1 MRQLLA
7 ASTAAV
13 LCLGVMVGMP
23 AAASA
28 TPIGLT
34 GPVQNFS
41 PPFGSGHVSAVES
54 YLDGLLGT
62 TVTYLGRLDD
72 GGASLETILSGS
84 GASLSGTG
92 LSGKSGTWTFNPGS
106 SDYLVTFIEINA
118 GSHGLLYNV
127 DPDSNTGFWDTND
140 ITVGR
145 GNHPDLS
152 HLDFYAVTVAP
163 SPPPAVPEPASLALL
178 GVGLLGLAALR
189 RRGFGRH

>member
-1 MRQLLA
+1 MRKLLA
-7 ASTAAV
+7 ASTAAM
-13 LCLGVMVGMP
+13 LCLGVAVGMSTT
-23 AAASA
+23 ASA

-34 GPVQNFS
+34 GPVQNFNS
-41 PPFGSGHVSAVES
+41 PFGSGHVSAVES

-62 TVTYLGRLDD
+62 TVTYLGRLDSGNAD
-72 GGASLETILSGS
+72 LDAVLSGS

-106 SDYLVTFIEINA
+106 SNYLVSFIEINA

-127 DPDSNTGFWDTND
+127 DPDANTGNWDTND
-140 ITVGR
+140 ISVGR

-163 SPPPAVPEPASLALL
+163 PPPPAVPEPASLALL
-178 GVGLLGLAALR
+178 GVGLLGLGALR
-189 RRGFGRH
+189 RKSK

>member
-13 LCLGVMVGMP
+13 LCLGVMAGMS
-23 AAASA
+23 ATASA
-28 TPIGLT
+28 TPVGLT
-34 GPVQNFS
+34 GPVQNFN
-41 PPFGSGHVSAVES
+41 PPFGASHVSAVES

-72 GGASLETILSGS
+72 GGASLDPILSGT

-92 LSGKSGTWTFNPGS
+92 LSGKSGAWTFNPGS

-118 GSHGLLYNV
+118 GSHGLLYDV

-140 ITVGR
+140 ISVGA

-152 HLDFYAVTVAP
+152 HLDFYAVTA
-163 SPPPAVPEPASLALL
+163 PPPPGVPEPASMALL

-189 RRGFGRH
+189 RKA

>member
-1 MRQLLA
+1 MRKLLA
-7 ASTAAV
+7 ASTAAI
-13 LCLGVMVGMP
+13 LCLGVAVGLSTT
-23 AAASA
+23 ASA

-34 GPVQNFS
+34 GPVQNFN

-62 TVTYLGRLDD
+62 TVTYLGRLD
-72 GGASLETILSGS
+72 GGSAALDAVLSGS

-92 LSGKSGTWTFNPGS
+92 LSGKSGTWTFVPGS
-106 SDYLVTFIEINA
+106 SNYLVTFIEINA

-127 DPDSNTGFWDTND
+127 DPDSNAGNWDTND

-152 HLDFYAVTVAP
+152 HLDFYAVTVAA
-163 SPPPAVPEPASLALL
+163 PPPPSVPEPASLALL
-178 GVGLLGLAALR
+178 GVGLLGLGALR
-189 RRGFGRH
+189 RKS

>member
-13 LCLGVMVGMP
+13 LCLGVMAGMS
-23 AAASA
+23 ATASA
-28 TPIGLT
+28 TPVGLT
-34 GPVQNFS
+34 GPAQNFN
-41 PPFGSGHVSAVES
+41 PPFGASHVSAVES

-72 GGASLETILSGS
+72 GGASLDPILSGT

-118 GSHGLLYNV
+118 GSHGLLYDV

-140 ITVGR
+140 ISVGA

-152 HLDFYAVTVAP
+152 HLDFYAVTA
-163 SPPPAVPEPASLALL
+163 PPPPGVPEPASMALL

-189 RRGFGRH
+189 RKA

>member
-1 MRQLLA
+1 MRKLLA
-7 ASTAAV
+7 TSTAAV
-13 LCLGVMVGMP
+13 LCLGMAMGISTT
-23 AAASA
+23 ASA

-54 YLDGLLGT
+54 YLGGLLGT
-62 TVTYLGRLDD
+62 TVTYLGRLD
-72 GGASLETILSGS
+72 GGSAALDAVLSGS

-106 SDYLVTFIEINA
+106 SNYLVSFIEINA

-127 DPDSNTGFWDTND
+127 DPDSNTGNWDTND
-140 ITVGR
+140 ISVGG

-163 SPPPAVPEPASLALL
+163 PPPPSVPEPASLALL
-178 GVGLLGLAALR
+178 GVGLLGLGVLR
-189 RRGFGRH
+189 RKS

>member
-1 MRQLLA
+1 VRKLLA
-7 ASTAAV
+7 ASTAAI
-13 LCLGVMVGMP
+13 LCLGVAVGMSTT
-23 AAASA
+23 ASA

-62 TVTYLGRLDD
+62 TVTYLGRLDSGSAALD
-72 GGASLETILSGS
+72 AVLSGS

-106 SDYLVTFIEINA
+106 SNYLVSFIEINA
-118 GSHGLLYNV
+118 GSQGLLYNV
-127 DPDSNTGFWDTND
+127 DPDSNTGNWDTND

-145 GNHPDLS
+145 SNHPDLS
-152 HLDFYAVTVAP
+152 HLDFYAVTIA
-163 SPPPAVPEPASLALL
+163 PPPPPSVPEPASLALL
-178 GVGLLGLAALR
+178 GVGLLGLGALR
-189 RRGFGRH
+189 RES

>member
-1 MRQLLA
+1 MRKLLA
-7 ASTAAV
+7 TSTAAI
-13 LCLGVMVGMP
+13 LCLGVALGMSTT
-23 AAASA
+23 ASA

-34 GPVQNFS
+34 GPVQNYS

-62 TVTYLGRLDD
+62 TVTYLGRLDKGSAD
-72 GGASLETILSGS
+72 LDAALSGS

-106 SDYLVTFIEINA
+106 SNYLVTFIEINA

-127 DPDSNTGFWDTND
+127 DPDSNTGNWDTND

-145 GNHPDLS
+145 GNHPNLS

-163 SPPPAVPEPASLALL
+163 PPPPAVPEPASLALL
-178 GVGLLGLAALR
+178 GVGLLGLGALR
-189 RRGFGRH
+189 RKS

>member
-1 MRQLLA
+1 MRKLLA
-7 ASTAAV
+7 ASTAAI
-13 LCLGVMVGMP
+13 LCLGVAVGMSTT
-23 AAASA
+23 ASA

-62 TVTYLGRLDD
+62 TVTYLGRLDSGSAAPD
-72 GGASLETILSGS
+72 AVLSGS

-106 SDYLVTFIEINA
+106 SNYLVSFIEINA
-118 GSHGLLYNV
+118 GSQGLLYNV
-127 DPDSNTGFWDTND
+127 DPDSNTGNWDTND

-145 GNHPDLS
+145 SNHPDLS
-152 HLDFYAVTVAP
+152 HLDFYAVTIA
-163 SPPPAVPEPASLALL
+163 PPPPPSVPEPASLALL
-178 GVGLLGLAALR
+178 GVGLLGLGALR
-189 RRGFGRH
+189 RES

>member
-13 LCLGVMVGMP
+13 LCLGVMAGMS
-23 AAASA
+23 ATASA
-28 TPIGLT
+28 TPVGLT
-34 GPVQNFS
+34 GPVQNFN
-41 PPFGSGHVSAVES
+41 PPFGASHVSAVES

-62 TVTYLGRLDD
+62 TVTYLGRID
-72 GGASLETILSGS
+72 GGIASLDAILSGT

-92 LSGKSGTWTFNPGS
+92 LSGKSGTWTFNPGT
-106 SDYLVTFIEINA
+106 SDYLVSFIEINA

-163 SPPPAVPEPASLALL
+163 PPPPAVPEPASMALL

-189 RRGFGRH
+189 RKA

>member
-13 LCLGVMVGMP
+13 LCLAVAVGMSST
-23 AAASA
+23 ASA
-28 TPIGLT
+28 TPIGLS

-41 PPFGSGHVSAVES
+41 PPFGVDHVTAVET

-62 TVTYLGRLDD
+62 TVTYLGRLEN
-72 GGASLETILSGS
+72 GGASLEAVLSGT

-127 DPDSNTGFWDTND
+127 DPDSNTGNWDTND

-145 GNHPDLS
+145 GNHPGLS
-152 HLDFYAVTVAP
+152 HLDFYAVTGD
-163 SPPPAVPEPASLALL
+163 PPPAVPEPASMALL

-189 RRGFGRH
+189 RKA

>member
-1 MRQLLA
+1 VRKLLA
-7 ASTAAV
+7 ASTAAI
-13 LCLGVMVGMP
+13 LCLGVAVGMSTT
-23 AAASA
+23 ASA

-62 TVTYLGRLDD
+62 TVTYLGRLDSGNAD
-72 GGASLETILSGS
+72 LDAVLSGS

-106 SDYLVTFIEINA
+106 SNYLVSFIEINA
-118 GSHGLLYNV
+118 GSQGLLYNV
-127 DPDSNTGFWDTND
+127 DPDSNTGNWDTND

-145 GNHPDLS
+145 SNHPDLS
-152 HLDFYAVTVAP
+152 HLDFYAVTIA
-163 SPPPAVPEPASLALL
+163 PPPPPSVPEPASLALL
-178 GVGLLGLAALR
+178 GVGLLGLGALR
-189 RRGFGRH
+189 RES

>member
-13 LCLGVMVGMP
+13 LCLGVMMGMP

-28 TPIGLT
+28 TPTGLT

-140 ITVGR
+140 ITVGA

-163 SPPPAVPEPASLALL
+163 PPPPAVPEPASMALL

-189 RRGFGRH
+189 RKA

>member
-1 MRQLLA
+1 VRKLLA
-7 ASTAAV
+7 ASTAAI
-13 LCLGVMVGMP
+13 LCLGVAVGMSTT
-23 AAASA
+23 ASA

-62 TVTYLGRLDD
+62 TVTYLGRLDSGSAAPD
-72 GGASLETILSGS
+72 AVLSGS

-106 SDYLVTFIEINA
+106 SNYLVSFIEINA
-118 GSHGLLYNV
+118 GSQGLLYNV
-127 DPDSNTGFWDTND
+127 DPDSNTGNWDTND

-145 GNHPDLS
+145 SNHPDLS
-152 HLDFYAVTVAP
+152 HLDFYAVTIA
-163 SPPPAVPEPASLALL
+163 PPPPPSVPEPASLALL
-178 GVGLLGLAALR
+178 GVGLLGLGALR
-189 RRGFGRH
+189 RES